1 MFVSIIPHA
10 FKKGIT
16 FVRYL
21 YRSFLTYSKEY
32 KLYDEL
38 KIGSYLKPANLVIF
52 PPPLIGI
59 WQIMYANMLR
69 FSFAFFSL
77 TIIDIS
83 YLF

>member
-1 MFVSIIPHA
+1 MSWRLAAIWNQQI
-10 FKKGIT
+10 
-16 FVRYL
+16 
-21 YRSFLTYSKEY
+21 SS
-32 KLYDEL
+32 
-38 KIGSYLKPANLVIF
+38 F